1 MARAVGA
8 DTAAGVATCR
18 AVPVRTCEAG
28 VQACRQD
35 VAVQTLTLTLTL
47 ARRPRAEG
55 IGAGSAESSE
65 GGRVGAYTIWE
76 RWWAKGSREMVRR

>member
-55 IGAGSAESSE
+55 RGAGSAESSE

-76 RWWAKGSREMVRR
+76 RWWAKGSTEMVRR